1 MLWKRSVGM
10 YGGSGSIMIINIM
23 FGLIMVVLVGLAI
36 YGFYMAYWGV
46 WDE

>member
-1 MLWKRSVGM
+1 M
-10 YGGSGSIMIINIM
+10 YGKSGSVMIINIM
-23 FGLIMVVLVGLAI
+23 FGLIIMTLLGFAL